1 MERQELKEKIHCEIH
16 EAKADNLPPLVLTES
31 IMLLIDNYIE
41 QKEKQLLPSEAEA
54 WKMEVKSHVTD
65 ARMSLELLQRRG
77 FTLNE
82 IFNYLEAFLEKNYPD
97 CKRSPLHVQNHFFN
111 SMRYQKPIKDGKPT
125 SKTDEAADWF
135 NQ

>member
-1 MERQELKEKIHCEIH
+1 MTREKLKETIST
-16 EAKADNLPPLVLTES
+16 NLISPA
-31 IMLLIDNYIE
+31 LIDSVMLCVDLYVE
-41 QKEKQLLPSEAEA
+41 ELQKQLLPSEEEA

-82 IFNYLEAFLEKNYPD
+82 IFNYLESFLEKNYPD

>member
-1 MERQELKEKIHCEIH
+1 MTREELKQVITKFFEETKDNPIPSMVLIEK
-16 EAKADNLPPLVLTES
+16 

-65 ARMSLELLQRRG
+65 ARISLELLQRRG

-125 SKTDEAADWF
+125 SKTDEATDWF
-135 NQ
+135 NK